1 MKNDRL
7 HRLKASLHIEEV
19 VGNYISLHPK
29 GNKYFG
35 LCPFHAD
42 RHPSLQVN
50 PATQTYA
57 CFACG
62 EHGDVFEFVRKMEH
76 CSLGEAVSKLEGGR
90 TGGAAGGVKE
100 PLAAVGR
107 MVIRR
112 QPPKDNLRFLK
123 MLLPYACGC
132 SELTPAYLDFEVG
145 QSPVQVAEEWKT
157 MCNRIVFPVR
167 DEEGEL
173 VGFGARRLSD
183 EDTKSP
189 KYINS
194 SASDGYDKGGTLY
207 GLNRARAVITKEDCV
222 FLTEGY
228 KDTIAMHA
236 AGFINT
242 VALCGTALTGRHIAL
257 LKKYTKSVYLL
268 LDGDEAGQVASRKAV
283 GLLRAAGMDV
293 ESLLLPGGED
303 PDSLFRCLGR
313 EAFAAMIGRF
323 LRRPHSSECA
333 LLTACL
339 LYPDAT
345 YPLRGETC
353 SFVDLAASA
362 LTTDD
367 LLFESGE
374 HLRILSHLL
383 DGGTEQALPE
393 ELRKVA
399 SALHE
404 EYDAPIRADLKI
416 LYGLGKDGAAAAS
429 GNDLLKYYLVR
440 LLFIYSEARALR
452 IIRRSVRLLLQEE
465 EAEVRQELVLG
476 IAARREQLRHI
487 SEWLRRPGAVF

>member
-1 MKNDRL
+1 MKTDRL
-7 HRLKASLHIEEV
+7 NQLKASLHIEEV
-19 VGNYISLHPK
+19 IGNYISLQRK
-29 GNKYFG
+29 GNKYSG

-42 RHPSLQVN
+42 HHPSLQVN

-76 CSLGEAVSKLEGGR
+76 CSLGEAIRKLEGGW
-90 TGGAAGGVKE
+90 TGGPQGGMKE
-100 PLAAVGR
+100 PLAGVGQLT
-107 MVIRR
+107 IHRR
-112 QPPKDNLRFLK
+112 VFKDNNRFLDL
-123 MLLPYACGC
+123 LLPYACGC

-145 QSPVQVAEEWKT
+145 QSPVQVPEEWK
-157 MCNRIVFPVR
+157 MMGNRIVFPVR
-167 DEEGEL
+167 NEAGVL

-183 EDTKSP
+183 RDTKSP

-194 SASDGYDKGGTLY
+194 SASDGYDKGAVLY
-207 GLNRARAVITKEDCV
+207 GLNRAQSVIVKEDCV

-242 VALCGTALTGRHIAL
+242 VALCGTALTEKHISL

-283 GLLRAAGMDV
+283 GQLRAAGMDV
-293 ESLLLPGGED
+293 ESVLLPGGED
-303 PDSLFRCLGR
+303 PDSLFRRLGR
-313 EAFAAMIGRF
+313 EVFVTMIGRF

-333 LLTACL
+333 LLAACL
-339 LYPDAT
+339 LYPEAT
-345 YPLRGETC
+345 YPLRDSIC

-367 LLFESGE
+367 LLFEDEE

-383 DGGTEQALPE
+383 DGGTEETLPV
-393 ELRKVA
+393 ELRRVA
-399 SALHE
+399 VELHE
-404 EYDAPIRADLKI
+404 EYDAPIRDDLKI
-416 LYGLGKDGAAAAS
+416 LYGLRKEEIS
-429 GNDLLKYYLVR
+429 EKKENDLLRYYLVR
-440 LLFIYSEARALR
+440 LLFIYSEARVLR
-452 IIRRSVRLLLQEE
+452 VIHRSVRLLLQEE
-465 EAEVRQELVLG
+465 DPAARQELVVG
-476 IAARREQLRHI
+476 IAIRREQLRHI

>member
-7 HRLKASLHIEEV
+7 HQLKSSLHIEEV
-19 VGNYISLHPK
+19 VGNYVSLQPK
-29 GNKYFG
+29 GNKYIG

-42 RHPSLQVN
+42 RHPSLLVN
-50 PATQTYA
+50 PATQAYA

-62 EHGDVFEFVRKMEH
+62 QHGDVFEFVRKMEH
-76 CSLGEAVSKLEGGR
+76 CSLGEAIRKLE
-90 TGGAAGGVKE
+90 GGVKE
-100 PLAAVGR
+100 PLAGGEQ
-107 MVIRR
+107 MIIRK
-112 QPPKDNLRFLK
+112 QPPKDNRRFLE

-145 QSPVQVAEEWKT
+145 QSPVQVAEEWKI
-157 MCNRIVFPVR
+157 MRNRIVFPVR

-183 EDTKSP
+183 EDAKSP

-207 GLNRARAVITKEDCV
+207 GLNRARAAIAKEDCV

-242 VALCGTALTGRHIAL
+242 VALCGTALTDRHVAL
-257 LKKYTKSVYLL
+257 LKKYTNSVYLL
-268 LDGDEAGQVASRKAV
+268 LDGDEAGQAASRKAA

-303 PDSLFRCLGR
+303 PDSLFRSLGR
-313 EAFAAMIGRF
+313 EAFAGMIGRF

-339 LYPDAT
+339 LYPVAT
-345 YPLRGETC
+345 YSLHGKDC
-353 SFVDLAASA
+353 SFVHLAASA
-362 LTTDD
+362 LATDD
-367 LLFESGE
+367 LLFESEE
-374 HLRILSHLL
+374 HQRILSHLL
-383 DGGTEQALPE
+383 GGEPEETLPA
-393 ELRKVA
+393 ELRKEA

-416 LYGLGKDGAAAAS
+416 LYGLANEEEAS
-429 GNDLLKYYLVR
+429 AESDNDLLKFYLAR

-452 IIRRSVRLLLQEE
+452 IIRRSARLLLQEKT
-465 EAEVRQELVLG
+465 AEVRQELMQG
-476 IAARREQLRHI
+476 IASRREQLRHI